1 MGAPMYDAEVFE
13 TIQSKYE
20 SFLPYLNERTR
31 RVWAAIE
38 ANALGYG
45 GVTAVAQ
52 ATGLNRNTITAG
64 KRELKQHQGE
74 RLASTAPQQIRKP
87 GAGRKRLE
95 SLDQSL
101 LNDLESLVEP
111 TTRGDPESPLR
122 WTCKSVNKLAEQL
135 QNLGHQVCPKTVY
148 TLLRSMDYSLQ
159 SNRKTQ
165 EGANHPDRD
174 QQFQQIAQTVE
185 QFQQLHRPVI
195 SVDTK
200 KKELIGNF
208 KNNGQEWE
216 PKQQPVEVNM
226 HDFKDNELGKAI
238 PYGIYDVS
246 FNQGWVS
253 VGIDHDTAEFAVES
267 IRHWWYE
274 MGKPLYPRSKH
285 LLITAD
291 CGGSNGNRT
300 RLWKL
305 KLQGLAEELGMTIHV
320 CHFPPGTSK
329 WNKIEHRM
337 FCHITQN
344 WRGRP
349 LTSRQ
354 VVVNLISQTTTAE
367 GLEIRARLDENS
379 YSTGIEVSAQEFNAI
394 DLHRKQFH
402 GDWNYQIRPRVT
414 P

>member
-1 MGAPMYDAEVFE
+1 MYDAEVFE
-13 TIQSKYE
+13 TIQTKYE

-64 KRELKQHQGE
+64 KRELKEQQGQ
-74 RLASTAPQQIRKP
+74 RLVSTSAQQIRKP
-87 GAGRKRLE
+87 GAGRKRIE
-95 SLDQSL
+95 SVDPSL

-111 TTRGDPESPLR
+111 TTRGDPESSLR

-165 EGANHPDRD
+165 EGANHPERD
-174 QQFQQIAQTVE
+174 QQFQHIARTVE
-185 QFQQLHRPVI
+185 QFQQFHRPVI

-216 PKQQPVEVNM
+216 PKQQPVEVNV
-226 HDFKDNELGKAI
+226 HDFKDKKLGKAI
-238 PYGIYDVS
+238 PYGVYDIS

-305 KLQGLAEELGMTIHV
+305 KLQGLADELGLTIHV

-354 VVVNLISQTTTAE
+354 VVVNLISQTTTTE
-367 GLEIRARLDENS
+367 GLKIRARLDENN
-379 YSTGIEVSAQEFNAI
+379 YSTGIEVSAQEFDAI
-394 DLHRKQFH
+394 DLHRKRFH
-402 GDWNYQIRPRVT
+402 GDWNYQIKPRIML
-414 P
+414 

>member
-1 MGAPMYDAEVFE
+1 MYNAEAIATV
-13 TIQSKYE
+13 QNKYE
-20 SFLPYLNERTR
+20 IFLPYLNERTR

-64 KRELKQHQGE
+64 MRELQQHQGE
-74 RLASTAPQQIRKP
+74 LLASASPEKIRKS
-87 GAGRKRLE
+87 GGGRKRLE
-95 SLDQSL
+95 NVDQSL

-111 TTRGDPESPLR
+111 TTRGDPESALR
-122 WTCKSVNKLAEQL
+122 WTCKSVNKLAKQL
-135 QNLGHQVCPKTVY
+135 QTLGHQVCPKTVY

-165 EGANHPDRD
+165 EGTNHPDRD
-174 QQFQQIAQTVE
+174 AQFQHIAHTVE
-185 QFQQLHRPVI
+185 QFQELHRPVI

-208 KNNGQEWE
+208 KNNGREWE
-216 PKQQPVEVNM
+216 PKQQPIEVNM
-226 HDFKDNELGKAI
+226 HDFKDDALGKAI
-238 PYGIYDVS
+238 PYGIYDMS

-274 MGKPLYPRSKH
+274 MGKSLYPRSKH

-305 KLQGLAEELGMTIHV
+305 KLQELADEVRMTIHV

-354 VVVNLISQTTTAE
+354 VVVNLISQTTTDE
-367 GLEIRARLDENS
+367 GLEIRASLDENF
-379 YSTGIEVSAQEFNAI
+379 YNTGIAVSTQEFHAI
-394 DLHRKQFH
+394 DLHKRQFH
-402 GDWNYQIRPRVT
+402 GDWNYQIRPRAI

>member
-1 MGAPMYDAEVFE
+1 MFNVEVIE
-13 TIQSKYE
+13 AIQSKYA

-31 RVWAAIE
+31 RVWAAME
-38 ANALGYG
+38 AKAMGNG
-45 GVTAVAQ
+45 GVSVVAQ
-52 ATGLNRNTITAG
+52 VTGLSRNTIAAG
-64 KRELKQHQGE
+64 LRDLQEHEGE
-74 RLASTAPQQIRKP
+74 GLGAASPQQIRRP
-87 GAGRKRLE
+87 GGGRKHIEIVDDTL
-95 SLDQSL
+95 LD
-101 LNDLESLVEP
+101 DLESLVEP

-122 WTCKSVNKLAEQL
+122 WTCKSVTNLAKQL
-135 QNLGHQVCPKTVY
+135 QSMGHQVCAKTVY
-148 TLLRSMDYSLQ
+148 NLLRGMNYSLQ

-165 EGANHPDRD
+165 EGAEHPDRD
-174 QQFQQIAQTVE
+174 QQFQHIANTVT
-185 QFQQLHRPVI
+185 QFQQWHRPVI

-208 KNNGQEWE
+208 KNNGQEWQ
-216 PKQQPVEVNM
+216 PAKQPVQVNM
-226 HDFKDNELGKAI
+226 HDFKDDELGKVI
-238 PYGIYDVS
+238 PYGVYDLS
-246 FNQGWVS
+246 LNQGWVS

-267 IRHWWYE
+267 IRHWWNE
-274 MGKPLYPRSKH
+274 MGQSLYPRSKH

-305 KLQGLAEELGMTIHV
+305 KLQEFADEVGLTIDV

-354 VVVNLISQTTTAE
+354 VVVNLISHTTTPK
-367 GLEIRARLDENS
+367 GLEIHAMLDENT
-379 YSTGIEVSAQEFNAI
+379 YDTGIEVTDEEFNTIA
-394 DLHRKQFH
+394 LHKRRFH
-402 GDWNYQIRPRVT
+402 GDWNYQIKPRLAA
-414 P
+414 

>member
-1 MGAPMYDAEVFE
+1 MQE
-13 TIQSKYE
+13 
-20 SFLPYLNERTR
+20 
-31 RVWAAIE
+31 
-38 ANALGYG
+38 
-45 GVTAVAQ
+45 
-52 ATGLNRNTITAG
+52 
-64 KRELKQHQGE
+64 HQGE
-74 RLASTAPQQIRKP
+74 PLAAASPQEIRRS
-87 GAGRKRLE
+87 GAGRKRVE
-95 SLDQSL
+95 TVDQTL

-111 TTRGDPESPLR
+111 TTRGDPQSPLR

-135 QNLGHQVCPKTVY
+135 QKMGHQVCAKTVY

-165 EGANHPDRD
+165 EGADQPERD
-174 QQFQQIAQTVE
+174 KQFQHITHSVLQFQQM
-185 QFQQLHRPVI
+185 HRPVI

-208 KNNGQEWE
+208 KNNGQEWQ
-216 PKQQPVEVNM
+216 PKQQPVEVNVY
-226 HDFKDNELGKAI
+226 DFKDDELGKAI
-238 PYGIYDVS
+238 PYGVYDLS

-291 CGGSNGNRT
+291 CGGSNSNRT
-300 RLWKL
+300 HLWKL
-305 KLQGLAEELGMTIHV
+305 KLQQLADELEMTIHM

-337 FCHITQN
+337 FYHITPN

-354 VVVNLISQTTTAE
+354 VVVNLISQTTTTE
-367 GLEIRARLDENS
+367 GLEIRAMLDENT
-379 YSTGIEVSAQEFNAI
+379 YHTGIEVSDQDFDAI
-394 DLHRKQFH
+394 ALHRARFH
-402 GDWNYQIRPRVT
+402 GDWNYQIKPRGVS
-414 P
+414 